1 MKAARRWM
9 GIAAVTLFYV
19 ALVVIAEIRSSSVDS
34 MSATVTSDD
43 ARERCTVESVFVGD
57 GAVRGRHVCQ
67 QTKQG
72 Q

>member
-1 MKAARRWM
+1 MKAARRWI
-9 GIAAVTLFYV
+9 GIATVTLFYV
-19 ALVVIAEIRSSSVDS
+19 TLVIIAEIRSSSVDS
-34 MSATVTSDD
+34 VSATVTNDD
-43 ARERCTVESVFVGD
+43 ARERCIVESVFVGD